1 MAMPSH
7 TASHTSE
14 LAPPA
19 PRQRKIGPRKN
30 RRNELFIC
38 ERTCGKRV
46 EARAVRTP
54 KRLYFLLLAHLAP
67 DLRACGGDCGEARD
81 GKQRRAGR
89 PTDARLESRVA
100 LLTPGVKIERVRL
113 DEADCQSRDRHA
125 CEQVPRAVNHV
136 VESPRLDALFWREA
150 RAFDALL
157 ECPNAGAL
165 VSAALCV
172 ATVRCWPSAGGA
184 SRTGRCCRV
193 ELALAG
199 PY

>member
-1 MAMPSH
+1 MTMGVTRMAMPSH

-67 DLRACGGDCGEARD
+67 DLRACARRAHAQGGGGGRLNVALGGGDCGEARD

-89 PTDARLESRVA
+89 PTDARLESRAA

-136 VESPRLDALFWREA
+136 VESPRLDALLWREA

-157 ECPNAGAL
+157 E
-165 VSAALCV
+165 V
-172 ATVRCWPSAGGA
+172 AR
-184 SRTGRCCRV
+184 
-193 ELALAG
+193 
-199 PY
+199 